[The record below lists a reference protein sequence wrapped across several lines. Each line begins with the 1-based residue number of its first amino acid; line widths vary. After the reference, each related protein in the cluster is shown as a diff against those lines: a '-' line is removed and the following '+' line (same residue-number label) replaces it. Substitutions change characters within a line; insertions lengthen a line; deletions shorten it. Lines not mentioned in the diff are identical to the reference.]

1 MVIFVIEKPGRSADE
16 DEFGEELRA
25 ANGSQDT
32 DHGGDG
38 VADVSATVNAESFK
52 NIKQI
57 VDESIESVVPSG
69 IEVIGVDAAGT
80 NEVV

>member
-1 MVIFVIEKPGRSADE
+1 M
-16 DEFGEELRA
+16 
-25 ANGSQDT
+25 
-32 DHGGDG
+32 
-38 VADVSATVNAESFK
+38 ADVSATVNAESFK

-57 VDESIESVVPSG
+57 VDESIERVVPSR